1 MPIPVETRLNT
12 DFDQLR
18 QRLLS
23 PTGLNPAQSDPI
35 FYLVFSPKATLTV
48 YRLLPGWI
56 ALLEADG
63 WRVKTLPLGKI
74 IWEIIDQAG
83 HWEEWIEVEGEGETD
98 QVSVNDSV
106 RNVLR
111 TNNALVGRVIQ
122 AVALDEPKTLV
133 LVTEVELLHP
143 YFRLRV
149 IENYLNNKVRIP
161 TVFLYPGR
169 RAGQYGLHFL
179 DFYPEDPGY
188 RSTLIGGLE

>member
-1 MPIPVETRLNT
+1 MPIPVETRLNN
-12 DFDQLR
+12 DFEQLR

-23 PTGLNPAQSDPI
+23 PAGLNPAQSDPI
-35 FYLVFSPKATLTV
+35 FYLVFSPKDTLTV

-56 ALLEADG
+56 ARLEADS
-63 WRVKTLPLGKI
+63 WRVKTLPLGKL
-74 IWEIIDQAG
+74 IWELVDQSG
-83 HWEEWIEVEGEGETD
+83 HWEEWLEVETEAD
-98 QVSVNDSV
+98 QEAINESI

-111 TNNALVGRVIQ
+111 TNNALVNRVAEIVS
-122 AVALDEPKTLV
+122 AEEAKTIV
-133 LVTEVELLHP
+133 LITEVELLHP

-149 IENYLNNKVRIP
+149 IENYLNNKVRVP
-161 TVFLYPGR
+161 TIFLYPGR

>member
-1 MPIPVETRLNT
+1 MNA
-12 DFDQLR
+12 DFEQLR

-23 PTGLNPAQSDPI
+23 PAGLNPAQSDPI
-35 FYLVFSPKATLTV
+35 YYLVFSPKETLTV

-56 ALLEADG
+56 AQLESNG
-63 WRVKTLPLGKI
+63 WRVKTLPLGKL
-74 IWEIIDQAG
+74 IWELVDESGRWDEWLEIEAESDQ
-83 HWEEWIEVEGEGETD
+83 E
-98 QVSVNDSV
+98 SVNEAI

-111 TNNALVGRVIQ
+111 TNNALIDRVAQ
-122 AVALDEPKTLV
+122 EVTVEEEKTV
-133 LVTEVELLHP
+133 VIVTEVELLHP

-149 IENYLNNKVRIP
+149 IENHLNNKVRIP

>member
-1 MPIPVETRLNT
+1 MPVPVETRLNT
-12 DFDQLR
+12 DFEQLR

-23 PTGLNPAQSDPI
+23 PAGLNPAQSDPI
-35 FYLVFSPKATLTV
+35 FYLVFSPKDTLTV
-48 YRLLPGWI
+48 YRLLPGWM
-56 ALLEADG
+56 AQLENDG
-63 WRVKTLPLGKI
+63 WRVKTLPLGKL
-74 IWEIIDQAG
+74 IWELIDQSGRWDEWLEIEHEADQ
-83 HWEEWIEVEGEGETD
+83 EEINEAI
-98 QVSVNDSV
+98 

-111 TNNALVGRVIQ
+111 TNNALVERVAQ
-122 AVALDEPKTLV
+122 AVTIEEEKTVV

-169 RAGQYGLHFL
+169 RAGQYGLCFL

>member
-1 MPIPVETRLNT
+1 MPTPVETTLNR
-12 DFDQLR
+12 DFEQLR
-18 QRLLS
+18 QRILS
-23 PTGLNPAQSDPI
+23 PTGLNPAQSDPV
-35 FYLVFSPKATLTV
+35 FYLVFSPRDTLTV

-56 ALLEADG
+56 ARLESDG
-63 WRVKTLPLGKI
+63 WKIKTLSLGKL
-74 IWEIIDQAG
+74 IWELVEQSGRWDEWLEIEDDADQ
-83 HWEEWIEVEGEGETD
+83 EEINEAI
-98 QVSVNDSV
+98 

-111 TNNALVGRVIQ
+111 TNNVLVEKVAQAVSIEKPKTVALVTDI
-122 AVALDEPKTLV
+122 
-133 LVTEVELLHP
+133 ELLHP

>member
-23 PTGLNPAQSDPI
+23 PASLNPAQSDPV
-35 FYLVFSPKATLTV
+35 FYMVFHPEETLTV

-56 ALLEADG
+56 AQMEADG
-63 WRVKTLPLGKI
+63 WRVKTLPLGKL
-74 IWEIIDQAG
+74 IWELVDQSG
-83 HWEEWIEVEGEGETD
+83 HWDEWLEVESDED
-98 QVSVNDSV
+98 QESINEAV

-111 TNNALVGRVIQ
+111 TNNALVQRVAQIITI
-122 AVALDEPKTLV
+122 DEPKTVV
-133 LVTEVELLHP
+133 LVTEVELMHP

-161 TVFLYPGR
+161 TIFLYPGR

-179 DFYPEDPGY
+179 EFYPEDPGY
-188 RSTLIGGLE
+188 RSPIFGGLE